1 MDFRFTPEEEALRKE
16 FDDFFKEEMKK
27 APPQWGTSM
36 EAIFGIDECW
46 EFHEQTARKLAAKD
60 WLARP
65 WPREYGGQDASLV
78 EQFIFN
84 DVMGYHRGAGVDHWG
99 IALLAPTLLFSAN
112 DEQKREHL
120 PPIARAEIFWT
131 QLWSEPGAGSDL
143 ASLTTRAVRDGDDYI
158 VSGQKTWTSGGHRAD
173 WGFMLART
181 NPEEKRSRGL
191 SFFLV
196 DMKSPGITIEPILNL
211 EGSHL
216 FNEVF
221 LDDVR
226 VPARNMVG
234 GENQGWVASQMTSN
248 FERSMIQLFAYLT
261 RELEE
266 LVEFCK
272 EPKWGGEVLANNPLV
287 RHTLAQ
293 LAIEIEAGRA
303 FSYSILWEQMKGGL
317 IMAAPLAAAAKA
329 LATELVQRFTYAGSE
344 ILGLYGQ
351 VKESRWAPLQ
361 GRFEKEYQLCPGLN
375 MAGGTSEIMRNL
387 ICSLGL
393 GLPRS
398 W

>member
-46 EFHEQTARKLAAKD
+46 EFHKQTARKLAAKD

-65 WPREYGGQDASLV
+65 WPREYGGQEASLV

-234 GENQGWVASQMTSN
+234 DENQGWVASQMTSN

-303 FSYSILWEQMKGGL
+303 FSYSILWEQIKGGL
-317 IMAAPLAAAAKA
+317 IMAAPLAAAAKV

>member
-65 WPREYGGQDASLV
+65 WPREYGGQEASLV

>member
-46 EFHEQTARKLAAKD
+46 EFHKQTAKKLAAKD

-65 WPREYGGQDASLV
+65 WPREYGGQEASLV

-287 RHTLAQ
+287 RHTLAK

-303 FSYSILWEQMKGGL
+303 FSYSILWSQIQGGL

-329 LATELVQRFTYAGSE
+329 LATELVQRFTYAGSQ

>member
-65 WPREYGGQDASLV
+65 WPREYGGQEASLV

-99 IALLAPTLLFSAN
+99 IMLLAPTLLFSAN

-143 ASLTTRAVRDGDDYI
+143 ASLTTRAVRDGDDYV

-303 FSYSILWEQMKGGL
+303 FSYSILWEQIKGGL

>member
-1 MDFRFTPEEEALRKE
+1 MDFRFTPEEQALRKE

-46 EFHEQTARKLAAKD
+46 EFHKQTARKLAAKD

-65 WPREYGGQDASLV
+65 WPREYGGQEASLV
-78 EQFIFN
+78 EQFIFS
-84 DVMGYHRGAGVDHWG
+84 DVMGYHRGAGFDHWG
-99 IALLAPTLLFSAN
+99 IVLLAPTLLVSAN

-158 VSGQKTWTSGGHRAD
+158 ISGQKTWTSGAHRAD

-303 FSYSILWEQMKGGL
+303 FSYSILWSQIQGGL

-329 LATELVQRFTYAGSE
+329 LATELVQRFTYAGSQ

>member
-65 WPREYGGQDASLV
+65 WPREYGGQEDSLV

-99 IALLAPTLLFSAN
+99 IMLLAPTLLFSAN

-181 NPEEKRSRGL
+181 NPDEKRSRGL

-196 DMKSPGITIEPILNL
+196 DMKSSGITIEPILNL

-303 FSYSILWEQMKGGL
+303 FSYSILWEQIKGGL
-317 IMAAPLAAAAKA
+317 IMAAPLAAAAKV

>member
-1 MDFRFTPEEEALRKE
+1 MDYGLTQEEEALRKE
-16 FDDFFKEEMKK
+16 FDDFFRKEMVD

-46 EFHEQTARKLAAKD
+46 EFHKRVAKKLATRG
-60 WLARP
+60 WLSRP
-65 WPREYGGQDASLV
+65 WPREYDGLEASLL

-99 IALLAPTLLFSAN
+99 ITLLAPTLLVSAN
-112 DEQKREHL
+112 DEQKKEHL
-120 PPIARAEIFWT
+120 LPIARAELFWT

-143 ASLTTRAVRDGDDYI
+143 ACLSTKAVRDGDDY
-158 VSGQKTWTSGGHRAD
+158 VVNGQKIWSSGAHRAD

-181 NPEEKRSRGL
+181 NPGERRSRGL

-196 DMKSPGITIEPILNL
+196 DMKTPGITIRPVLSM

-234 GENQGWVASQMTSN
+234 EENQGWIASQMTSN
-248 FERSMIQLFAYLT
+248 FERSMIQLFSFLK

-272 EPKWGGEVLANNPLV
+272 DTERRGSALASNPLV
-287 RHTLAQ
+287 RHRLAEV
-293 LAIEIEAGRA
+293 AIEIETGRA
-303 FSYSILWEQMKGGL
+303 FSYSILWNQVRGGL
-317 IMAAPLAAAAKA
+317 IMAAPMAAAAKV
-329 LATELVQRFTYAGSE
+329 LATELTQRFIYVGST
-344 ILGLYGQ
+344 IMGMHGQ
-351 VKESRWAPLQ
+351 VRESRWAPLK
-361 GRFEKEYQLCPGLN
+361 GRFEREFQLCPGLN

-387 ICSLGL
+387 ICTLGL

>member
-1 MDFRFTPEEEALRKE
+1 MDYGLTQEEEALRKE
-16 FDDFFKEEMKK
+16 FDDFFRKEMVD

-46 EFHEQTARKLAAKD
+46 EFHKRVAKKLAAKG
-60 WLARP
+60 WLSRP
-65 WPREYGGQDASLV
+65 WPREYGGLEASLL

-99 IALLAPTLLFSAN
+99 ITLLAPTLLVSAN
-112 DEQKREHL
+112 DEQKKEHL
-120 PPIARAEIFWT
+120 LPIARAELFWT

-143 ASLTTRAVRDGDDYI
+143 ASLSTRAVRDGDDY
-158 VSGQKTWTSGGHRAD
+158 VVNGQKIWSSGAHRAD

-181 NPEEKRSRGL
+181 NPEARRSRGL

-196 DMKSPGITIEPILNL
+196 DMKTPGITIRPVLSM

-234 GENQGWVASQMTSN
+234 EENQGWIASQMTSN
-248 FERSMIQLFAYLT
+248 FERSMIQLFSFLK

-272 EPKWGGEVLANNPLV
+272 ETNRRGATLASNPLV
-287 RHTLAQ
+287 RHRLAEV
-293 LAIEIEAGRA
+293 AIEIETGRA
-303 FSYSILWEQMKGGL
+303 FSYSILWNQIRGGL
-317 IMAAPLAAAAKA
+317 IMAAPMAAAAKV
-329 LATELVQRFTYAGSE
+329 LATELTQRFIYVGST
-344 ILGLYGQ
+344 IMGMHGQ
-351 VKESRWAPLQ
+351 VRESRWAPLK
-361 GRFEKEYQLCPGLN
+361 GRFEREFQLCPGLN

>member
-65 WPREYGGQDASLV
+65 WPREYGGQEASLV

-99 IALLAPTLLFSAN
+99 IMLLAPTLLFSAN

-303 FSYSILWEQMKGGL
+303 FSYSILWEQIKGGL
-317 IMAAPLAAAAKA
+317 IMAAPLAAAAKV

>member
-46 EFHEQTARKLAAKD
+46 EFHKQTARKLAAKD

-65 WPREYGGQDASLV
+65 WPREYGGQEASLV

-158 VSGQKTWTSGGHRAD
+158 ISGQKTWTSGAHRAD

-196 DMKSPGITIEPILNL
+196 DMKSPGITIKPILNL

-216 FNEVF
+216 FNDVF

-303 FSYSILWEQMKGGL
+303 FSYSILWSQIKDGL

-329 LATELVQRFTYAGSE
+329 LATELVQRFTYAGSQ